1 MRRIETS
8 GAPLPAGHY
17 SQGVIH
23 RGVVY
28 VAGQLALDP
37 ETRAVVEGGA
47 YEQTVRTM
55 RNVEAVLVAAG
66 SSLAELLSVTV
77 YVTDHAYWADVNRA
91 FADVMGTHRPA
102 RAIVPVPA
110 LRAGCLVE
118 IQGTAVTS
126 ASDSPDVPDA

>member
-1 MRRIETS
+1 MRRIETP

-17 SQGVIH
+17 SQGVVH
-23 RGVVY
+23 NGVVY

-37 ETRAVVEGGA
+37 ETRAVVEGGI

-55 RNVEAVLVAAG
+55 RNVEAVLVAGG
-66 SSLAELLSVTV
+66 SSLGRLLSVTIWI
-77 YVTDHAYWADVNRA
+77 TDHAFWGEVNRA
-91 FADVMGTHRPA
+91 FADVMGEHRPA

-118 IQGTAVTS
+118 IQATA
-126 ASDSPDVPDA
+126 AAGDDA